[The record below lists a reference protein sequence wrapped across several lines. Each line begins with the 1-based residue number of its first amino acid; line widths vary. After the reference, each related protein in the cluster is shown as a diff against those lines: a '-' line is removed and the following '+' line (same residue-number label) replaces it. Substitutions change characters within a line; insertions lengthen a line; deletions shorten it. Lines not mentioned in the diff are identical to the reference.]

1 MKRKT
6 TIQLAAV
13 FLLLVFAYDAVS
25 KLIWFQTFRSQLD
38 KSPYTSGYSTLIA
51 PVLPVIE
58 LLVAALLARA
68 RTRLSGLFCS
78 FFLMSLFTVHLLAM
92 LSTGYQI
99 PCGCGEMM
107 QQISLGK
114 HILLNLAI
122 ILVTATAII
131 LYGRV
136 DRRRPGLI

>member
-6 TIQLAAV
+6 TIQLVAV
-13 FLLLVFAYDAVS
+13 FLLLVFTWDAIS

-51 PVLPVIE
+51 PVLPVAE
-58 LLVAALLARA
+58 LLIAALLIRD

-78 FFLMSLFTVHLLAM
+78 FFLVSLFTVHLLAM
-92 LSTGYQI
+92 LSTGYQL
-99 PCGCGEMM
+99 PCACGEMI
-107 QQISLGK
+107 QQLSLGK
-114 HILLNLAI
+114 HIIFNLAI
-122 ILVTATAII
+122 IMMAATAII

>member
-6 TIQLAAV
+6 TIQLVAV
-13 FLLLVFAYDAVS
+13 SLLLVFTYDAIN

-38 KSPYTSGYSTLIA
+38 KSPFASGYATLIA
-51 PVLPVIE
+51 PVLPVVE
-58 LLVAALLARA
+58 LLTAALLIRST
-68 RTRLSGLFCS
+68 TRLAGLFCS

-92 LSTGYQI
+92 LSTGYQL

-114 HILLNLAI
+114 HIVLNLAI
-122 ILVTATAII
+122 IMVSATAII
-131 LYGRV
+131 LYGRI